1 MGWTDTHLHC
11 FTLDGDQYSI
21 PSPSGDD
28 VINVIDSTDVW
39 MSDVIRGKGAKF
51 DYMYDFGDGW
61 DHTIKV
67 EAVEQAEPAV
77 TYPAESPAR
86 ETALLKTAA
95 ESGVTKNCS
104 KFWSIRNT
112 LSTKIALTGAARST
126 PKNSTLTVPPG
137 TCGVGSQPLKNRAD
151 RHREISDA
159 SRQTIT
165 AASTSMTISLMKMVA
180 STKTDSRRG
189 ASTCRANS

>member
-77 TYPAESPAR
+77 TYPR
-86 ETALLKTAA
+86 
-95 ESGVTKNCS
+95 
-104 KFWSIRNT
+104 
-112 LSTKIALTGAARST
+112 
-126 PKNSTLTVPPG
+126 
-137 TCGVGSQPLKNRAD
+137 
-151 RHREISDA
+151 
-159 SRQTIT
+159 
-165 AASTSMTISLMKMVA
+165 
-180 STKTDSRRG
+180 
-189 ASTCRANS
+189 